1 MLVLDWHEETYYLST
16 KGNPEVADNPTTG
29 RVLSLTKL
37 LGFVKDNSTNEQND
51 ISASDNVSP
60 EGEISTQTNGL
71 TPDQRSLSDSPYS
84 KFIL

>member
-1 MLVLDWHEETYYLST
+1 LST
-16 KGNPEVADNPTTG
+16 KGNSEVADTPTNG